1 MLRSIDQR
9 VSQTLKFETSIM
21 YPPQRVPQND
31 EAEWNSLRGAV
42 GNELEDDLEC
52 YGRSQLKG
60 KRDEESGQIYF
71 QKKERDI

>member
-52 YGRSQLKG
+52 YG
-60 KRDEESGQIYF
+60 
-71 QKKERDI
+71 